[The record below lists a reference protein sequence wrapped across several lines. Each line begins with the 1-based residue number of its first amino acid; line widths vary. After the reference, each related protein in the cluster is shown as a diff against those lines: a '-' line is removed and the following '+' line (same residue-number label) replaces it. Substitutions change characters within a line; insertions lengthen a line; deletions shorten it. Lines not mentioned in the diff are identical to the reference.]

1 MKRKYVRPMLEI
13 ETFHLSER
21 ISACDMKEE
30 NIPENIREA
39 MSTIGFFSS
48 SCDFTP
54 NGGIDY
60 NNDGGYDICYHTV
73 ADSGNVV
80 FGS

>member
-39 MSTIGFFSS
+39 MSTIGFFPVLAILRLMEELITIMMAVMI
-48 SCDFTP
+48 FA
-54 NGGIDY
+54 I
-60 NNDGGYDICYHTV
+60 ILLRIREM
-73 ADSGNVV
+73 
-80 FGS
+80 